1 MLLNLLRA
9 KCTYFQFKYANQLT
23 IDYIKA
29 FMTKSFLSFLPLHA
43 EKSLSVFGVRAS
55 RLEVISSLRLDCR
68 KYIHSVKSALSIWHS
83 DHKAAF
89 YRQ

>member
-29 FMTKSFLSFLPLHA
+29 FMTKLFLSFLPLHA

-55 RLEVISSLRLDCR
+55 RLEVISSFLRLDCR
-68 KYIHSVKSALSIWHS
+68 KDIHSVKSALLNSH
-83 DHKAAF
+83 
-89 YRQ
+89 